1 MSRVSKGKK
10 AVERG
15 LNPAAKLV
23 GRLRY
28 WQKFFLI
35 GLVLL
40 APLGYVL
47 KAFLDQQSGKIAFS
61 AEERVGV
68 VYVKPASELLAR
80 VVAARAAAVDVS
92 AHKSSAAAL
101 AGAQSAVKAG
111 IGPMDAA
118 NDQVGAQLK
127 VSGEWRRVRQQI
139 QTALGASGGP
149 AATVLAR
156 YDAVTAALLKLI
168 VDAGNYSNL
177 ILDPDLDSYYVM
189 DSVINR
195 LPMLVD
201 SAGQAGDMQT
211 AIKAGG
217 AATIVKRI
225 DLAVL
230 KGNIETTLAN
240 SDANYATALGN
251 TKDTALKPQL
261 SGPISATDA
270 SLKAVAANLT
280 TAVRTGRL
288 DSVGATRLAGTAGGD
303 LMALDRLSLPA
314 LDHLLAVRIAGFEA
328 TATRVKVIALICVLL
343 GMYLFAGFYLSVRR
357 SQTSILDGLE
367 GLRANGTDMLAD
379 GLDAM
384 ATGDLTRHLDQDLAP
399 IESPTRDEIGEL
411 AAAVDQIRERVIASI
426 SSFNAMSGQLRS
438 MLSDVAASAGAVSAA
453 STQMSS
459 TSEEA
464 GRATGEIAQAVG
476 DVAQGAER
484 QVVMVDEAR
493 RAADQVALTIGE
505 AATGAQHTA
514 DVGQEARRAAGDGI
528 AAAAQASDAM
538 QSVRDSSR
546 AVTEAI
552 SGLAA
557 KSEQIG
563 AIVQTITGIAEQ
575 TNLLAL
581 NAAIEAARAGEQGRG
596 FAVVAEEVRKLAEES
611 QQAAGSIA
619 GLIVEIQAETER
631 TVGVVAAGAKRTEE
645 STVVVRAAREAF
657 EQIGAAVEDVQSRIG
672 EIVEATAEVA
682 SLAEQ
687 SSASSEEVSAST
699 QETSASAQQLAST
712 AEQLAGSAAVLEG
725 LVARFKLVA

>member
-1 MSRVSKGKK
+1 MSLSNSVRVLTEKGPGMSRVSKSQEV
-10 AVERG
+10 VERG

-28 WQKFFLI
+28 WQKFLLI

-40 APLGYVL
+40 APLAYVV
-47 KAFLDQQSGKIAFS
+47 KAFLDQQSSKIAFS

-68 VYVKPASELLAR
+68 VYVKPASELLAK
-80 VVAARAAAVDVS
+80 VVAARASAVDVS
-92 AHKSSAAAL
+92 AHKSSASAL
-101 AGAQSAVKAG
+101 AGAQAAVKAA

-127 VSGEWRRVRQQI
+127 VSGEWSRVRQQI
-139 QTALGASGGP
+139 ETALGASGGP
-149 AATVLAR
+149 AAKALAR

-195 LPMLVD
+195 LPMLID

-211 AIKAGG
+211 AITANG

-288 DSVGATRLAGTAGGD
+288 DSVGATRLAGTAAGD

-384 ATGDLTRHLDQDLAP
+384 ATGDLTRHLDHDLAP

-426 SSFNAMSGQLRS
+426 SSFNAMSGQL
-438 MLSDVAASAGAVSAA
+438 
-453 STQMSS
+453 
-459 TSEEA
+459 
-464 GRATGEIAQAVG
+464 
-476 DVAQGAER
+476 
-484 QVVMVDEAR
+484 
-493 RAADQVALTIGE
+493 
-505 AATGAQHTA
+505 
-514 DVGQEARRAAGDGI
+514 
-528 AAAAQASDAM
+528 
-538 QSVRDSSR
+538 
-546 AVTEAI
+546 
-552 SGLAA
+552 
-557 KSEQIG
+557 
-563 AIVQTITGIAEQ
+563 
-575 TNLLAL
+575 
-581 NAAIEAARAGEQGRG
+581 
-596 FAVVAEEVRKLAEES
+596 
-611 QQAAGSIA
+611 
-619 GLIVEIQAETER
+619 
-631 TVGVVAAGAKRTEE
+631 
-645 STVVVRAAREAF
+645 
-657 EQIGAAVEDVQSRIG
+657 
-672 EIVEATAEVA
+672 
-682 SLAEQ
+682 
-687 SSASSEEVSAST
+687 
-699 QETSASAQQLAST
+699 
-712 AEQLAGSAAVLEG
+712 
-725 LVARFKLVA
+725 